1 VKNPVAA
8 AMRVSR
14 IGKRRRVRSPK
25 ENDYAARFKSEKAIK
40 VARAWV
46 AFTKGL
52 FLPIGDTSGQRN
64 LFVVTKFFKSR
75 DQVAFKLEQ
84 VYKFDQ
90 PSTTTT
96 AEPWLLPASEKVA
109 SQCQAIFNSLMKKL
123 GK

>member
-25 ENDYAARFKSEKAIK
+25 KTDYASRFKSEKAVK
-40 VARAWV
+40 VARAWA

-52 FLPIGDTSGQRN
+52 FIPIGDTNGQRN

-84 VYKFDQ
+84 VYKFGQ
-90 PSTTTT
+90 PSTMK
-96 AEPWLLPASEKVA
+96 PPSRG
-109 SQCQAIFNSLMKKL
+109 CFPQAKRRPLNARLFLTPK
-123 GK
+123 